1 MTGPI
6 ETPEQA
12 WQAGSAVVGGAG
24 TEVRQRF
31 ITASL
36 TTSGVALGGFD
47 VQISRWLARFD
58 EETIAVILGWV
69 ERAYTAGKQAAAGS
83 HLGDD
88 SARLRSVL
96 GRLLELTDIDKDD
109 DPDLVY
115 VVEGIEKA
123 AKEGLS

>member
-24 TEVRQRF
+24 TETRQRF

-47 VQISRWLARFD
+47 VQIARWLARHD
-58 EETIAVILGWV
+58 EETIAVVLGWV
-69 ERAYTAGKQAAAGS
+69 ERAHAAGKQAAGS

-88 SARLRSVL
+88 SARLRSIL
-96 GRLLELTDIDKDD
+96 GRILELADIDKDD

-115 VVEGIEKA
+115 VIEGIEKA